1 MAQVFISY
9 SHKDREFVTRLTADL
24 RRRVP
29 QVEVWY
35 DMMVAPGESWAHS
48 LAERIE
54 SADIILSVL
63 SPDYLES
70 QWAQQ
75 EAQVALLRTSE
86 NKARFI
92 PLLVR
97 PCHPPGLMAQY
108 TWVDFT
114 LNYDD
119 ALERLIWGLT
129 GEKPLAA
136 RGAEPGTTAASID
149 SREID
154 GLRDE
159 LRAAVA
165 LFKSRIED
173 VSRPTNATEPLSE
186 SKANCFI
193 VMPFG
198 DADLQVVYEEFVKPA
213 IEECHLHCA
222 RGDDMFGSNAI
233 MDDILQQIE
242 RSDIIIADLTRKNAN
257 VFYEVGIG
265 HSLKKR
271 VLLLAQSI
279 DDVPFDLR
287 HRRILLYEY
296 TPLGCKKLGK
306 ALKENVLAVL
316 NDTRQE

>member
-1 MAQVFISY
+1 MTQVFISY

-35 DMMVAPGESWAHS
+35 DMMVAPGESWANS

-54 SADIILSVL
+54 SADVILSVL

-86 NKARFI
+86 KHARFI

-97 PCHPPGLMAQY
+97 PCHPSGLIAHY

-114 LNYDD
+114 TNYDD
-119 ALERLIWGLT
+119 ALESLIWGLT

-136 RGAEPGTTAASID
+136 RGAKPGTTATPAD

-165 LFKSRIED
+165 LFKSRVED
-173 VSRPTNATEPLSE
+173 VSNLTTPREPAFPSTA
-186 SKANCFI
+186 KCFI

-198 DADLQVVYEEFVKPA
+198 DADLQVVYEHFVKPA
-213 IEECHLHCA
+213 IQEDCHLRCE
-222 RGDDMFGSNAI
+222 RGDDVFGSNAI
-233 MDDILQQIE
+233 MDDILRQIE
-242 RSDIIIADLTRKNAN
+242 SADIIVADLTRKNAN

-265 HSLKKR
+265 HALKKR

-296 TPLGCKKLGK
+296 TPLGCKNLIK

-316 NDTRQE
+316 SGA

>member
-1 MAQVFISY
+1 MTQVFISY

-35 DMMVAPGESWAHS
+35 DMMVAPGESWVRS
-48 LAERIE
+48 LSERIE
-54 SADIILSVL
+54 SAEIILSVL

-75 EAQVALLRTSE
+75 EAQVALLRASE
-86 NKARFI
+86 KKARFI

-97 PCHPPGLMAQY
+97 PCHVQGLMAQY
-108 TWVDFT
+108 AWVDFT
-114 LNYDD
+114 SNYDD
-119 ALERLIWGLT
+119 ALENLIWGLT
-129 GEKPLAA
+129 GEKPLAG
-136 RGAEPGTTAASID
+136 RGAKPGTAID
-149 SREID
+149 PTEIEE
-154 GLRDE
+154 LRDE
-159 LRAAVA
+159 LKAAVA
-165 LFKSRIED
+165 LFKSRTKED
-173 VSRPTNATEPLSE
+173 SGLKAVEPDSPNNAR
-186 SKANCFI
+186 CFI

-198 DADLQVVYEEFVKPA
+198 DPELEVVYEHFVKPA
-213 IEECHLHCA
+213 IEDCRLRCE
-222 RGDDMFGSNAI
+222 RGDDVFGSNAI

-265 HSLKKR
+265 HALKKR

-296 TPLGCKKLGK
+296 TPLGCMKLSK
-306 ALKENVLAVL
+306 ALKDNVLAL
-316 NDTRQE
+316 FQNAK